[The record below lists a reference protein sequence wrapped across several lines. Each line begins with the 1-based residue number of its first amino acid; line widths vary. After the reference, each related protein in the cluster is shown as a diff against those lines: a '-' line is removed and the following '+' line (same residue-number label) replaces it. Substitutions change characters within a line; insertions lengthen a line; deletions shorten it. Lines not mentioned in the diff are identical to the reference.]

1 MVISY
6 FHSVTIQKEL
16 CKGCTNCIK
25 HCPTEAI
32 RVREGKAKIIDERC
46 IDCGEC
52 IRICPQHAK
61 LAITDD
67 LEQLSKYKYPIALPA
82 PSLYAQFSSNYTVNQ
97 ILTGLF
103 ELGFYRIYEV
113 AYGAEFVSRAVN
125 YYLQNQFFPKPAISS
140 ACPAVMRLIQ
150 VKFPELI
157 NNIIPIKSPMETIAL
172 IAREAMIKDGY
183 PPEQVG
189 IFFISPCAA
198 KVTAVKTNLGVTASC
213 VDGVIGISSIYGELL
228 NKLKKIKDGPNLR
241 KSTEA
246 GLGWAVTGGESR
258 LVKGIHRLNVD
269 GITNVSKVLEEVVMG
284 KLKDVDFIEGLAC
297 TGGCVGGPLT
307 VVNPFMAKERIHS
320 ALDNKKVELPDLPDR
335 PNYKDLIWEKQIQPL
350 GVLRL
355 DDDIVMAMQKME
367 IMDVLHKNLPGLD
380 CGSCGAPTCLALAE
394 DIVRGQADEVD
405 CLFKLRERVTNLAE
419 KMVEISSKM
428 PPSIGKNEE
437 IEEE

>member
-1 MVISY
+1 MVSSY

-82 PSLYAQFSSNYTVNQ
+82 PSLYAQFNSSYNVNQ
-97 ILTGLF
+97 ILTGIL
-103 ELGFYRIYEV
+103 ELGFYRTYEV

-125 YYLQNQFFPKPAISS
+125 YHLQNQFFPKPAISS
-140 ACPAVMRLIQ
+140 ACPAVIRLIQ

-157 NNIIPIKSPMETIAL
+157 NNIIPIKSPMETIAI
-172 IAREAMIKDGY
+172 IAREAMKKDGY

-198 KVTAVKTNLGVTASC
+198 KVTAVKNSLGVTASS
-213 VDGVIGISSIYGELL
+213 VDGVIGISSIYGALL
-228 NKLKKIKDGPNLR
+228 SKLKEIKDGPNLR
-241 KSTEA
+241 IATEA

-258 LVKGIHRLNVD
+258 LVKGIRRINVD

-284 KLKDVDFIEGLAC
+284 KLRDIDFIEGLAC

-320 ALDNKKVELPDLPDR
+320 MLNDKKGELPKLPDR
-335 PNYKDLIWEKQIQPL
+335 PNYKDLIWENEIKPL

-367 IMDVLHKNLPGLD
+367 IMEILHKNLPGLD
-380 CGSCGAPTCLALAE
+380 CGSCGAPTCRALAE

-405 CLFKLRERVTNLAE
+405 CLFKLREKVTYLAE
-419 KMVEISSKM
+419 EMVEISSKM
-428 PPSIGKNEE
+428 PPSLGKK
-437 IEEE
+437 EEE

>member
-1 MVISY
+1 VVSSY

-82 PSLYAQFSSNYTVNQ
+82 PSLYAQFNSSYNVNQ
-97 ILTGLF
+97 ILTGIL
-103 ELGFYRIYEV
+103 ELGFYRTYEV

-125 YYLQNQFFPKPAISS
+125 YHLQNQFFPKPAISS
-140 ACPAVMRLIQ
+140 ACPAVIRLIQ

-157 NNIIPIKSPMETIAL
+157 NNIIPIKSPMETIAI
-172 IAREAMIKDGY
+172 IAREAMKKDGY

-198 KVTAVKTNLGVTASC
+198 KVTAVKNSLGVTASS
-213 VDGVIGISSIYGELL
+213 VDGVIGISSIYGALL
-228 NKLKKIKDGPNLR
+228 SKLKEIKDGPNLR
-241 KSTEA
+241 IATEA

-258 LVKGIHRLNVD
+258 LVKGIRRINVD

-284 KLKDVDFIEGLAC
+284 KLRDIDFIEGLAC

-320 ALDNKKVELPDLPDR
+320 MLNDKKGELPKLPDR
-335 PNYKDLIWEKQIQPL
+335 PNYKDLIWENEIKPL

-367 IMDVLHKNLPGLD
+367 IMEILHKNLPGLD
-380 CGSCGAPTCLALAE
+380 CGSCGAPTCRALAE

-405 CLFKLRERVTNLAE
+405 CLFKLREKVTYLAE
-419 KMVEISSKM
+419 EMVEISSKM
-428 PPSIGKNEE
+428 PPSLGKK
-437 IEEE
+437 EEE